1 MDNIEEISREELAEI
16 LAIGKA
22 KHYEE
27 TIGLEHLIEEYI
39 VTGEIKLDNNF
50 PDKNRCNTR
59 S

>member
-27 TIGLEHLIEEYI
+27 TIGLEYLIEEFI
-39 VTGEIKLDNNF
+39 TTGEIKSDNNF
-50 PDKNRCNTR
+50 PDKNRGNTP